1 MVTGFSA
8 ATSVDGRNL
17 CSKPICQA
25 FVVLILP
32 MIAGDNGKRSSVT
45 IIPTVCN
52 LTYKQINFTIACP
65 ALPALYE
72 TNRNALQPFLD
83 RIL

>member
-1 MVTGFSA
+1 
-8 ATSVDGRNL
+8 
-17 CSKPICQA
+17 
-25 FVVLILP
+25 